1 MTDEVVTVSW
11 DGDAEVLVY
20 EYRAVESSTLVKVH
34 GPFTSSPA
42 VFSPLLP
49 RSERVL
55 ESVATGGRTVS
66 LIEQRQDSPR
76 SA

>member
-1 MTDEVVTVSW
+1 MIDEVVTVSW
-11 DGDAEVLVY
+11 DGDAEALVY
-20 EYRAVESSTLVKVH
+20 EYRAVEGSTLVKVAWSVH
-34 GPFTSSPA
+34 KLPGR
-42 VFSPLLP
+42 VQPLLP

>member
-11 DGDAEVLVY
+11 DGDDEVLVY
-20 EYRAVESSTLVKVH
+20 EYRAVEGSTLVKVH
-34 GPFTSSPA
+34 GPFTISPA
-42 VFSPLLP
+42 EISPLLP